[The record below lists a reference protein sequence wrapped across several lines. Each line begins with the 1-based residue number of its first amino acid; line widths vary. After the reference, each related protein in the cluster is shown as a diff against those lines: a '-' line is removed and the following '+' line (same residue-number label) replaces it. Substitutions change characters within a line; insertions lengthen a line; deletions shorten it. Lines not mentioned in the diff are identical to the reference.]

1 MDTPLAVLVLG
12 AHRPAPS
19 RELKALIS
27 EQSRLP
33 LLLSSSAVGLQAEP
47 PHLHPMGG
55 GLASQVKAQSRNTT
69 AAASY
74 RRMQVTA
81 ARQQEILTSEHPHYY
96 IYLYIFFLHRFQ
108 KSKLNKRSF
117 HCRWAPGAPTWASLC
132 YRSSTPCQNGPKV
145 PQNAVK
151 CQGSSQHLA
160 CFGGRRGRTTVS
172 KRHFHKIHSFGG
184 GMEFGCISCF
194 AADTL
199 NKSSAERFAKRNLP
213 WGRGEWTCGKQRSP
227 LLGAEQS
234 GEAVPIEQSRAR
246 GAAPRRRGAAAILH
260 TFHMLLKIFNTGF
273 PCSQFLTQASHLF
286 STDNKIKKHLPCV
299 PGPYNSHHM
308 RACWML
314 V

>member
-184 GMEFGCISCF
+184 GGW
-194 AADTL
+194 
-199 NKSSAERFAKRNLP
+199 NLD
-213 WGRGEWTCGKQRSP
+213 
-227 LLGAEQS
+227 
-234 GEAVPIEQSRAR
+234 
-246 GAAPRRRGAAAILH
+246 
-260 TFHMLLKIFNTGF
+260 
-273 PCSQFLTQASHLF
+273 ASHALLQTPWI
-286 STDNKIKKHLPCV
+286 SRQPSALLRGICHGVGGNEHVESK
-299 PGPYNSHHM
+299 GPHSWEQNRAGM
-308 RACWML
+308 RCP
-314 V
+314 

>member
-55 GLASQVKAQSRNTT
+55 GWPHRWKHRAGIQQQQLAITACRSQQQDNRRYWQVNTPT
-69 AAASY
+69 
-74 RRMQVTA
+74 
-81 ARQQEILTSEHPHYY
+81 IIY
-96 IYLYIFFLHRFQ
+96 IYIFFLHRFQ

-172 KRHFHKIHSFGG
+172 KHHFHKIHSFGG
-184 GMEFGCISCF
+184 GDGIWMH
-194 AADTL
+194 L
-199 NKSSAERFAKRNLP
+199 
-213 WGRGEWTCGKQRSP
+213 
-227 LLGAEQS
+227 
-234 GEAVPIEQSRAR
+234 
-246 GAAPRRRGAAAILH
+246 
-260 TFHMLLKIFNTGF
+260 MLCCRH
-273 PCSQFLTQASHLF
+273 PE
-286 STDNKIKKHLPCV
+286 
-299 PGPYNSHHM
+299 
-308 RACWML
+308 
-314 V
+314 